1 MIDFDF
7 SRDYILENNRAKL
20 IPLNENHFLDL
31 LPFSIHETDIWKY
44 SLQQPIGE
52 EKLKQ
57 YIKNTLLK
65 RSAQKEYAFAVYDK
79 KSQTFAGSTRFYDID
94 FDNESLEIGYTWYG
108 KNFQGTGLNKN
119 CKFLLLE
126 FAFENLQMERV
137 GFQADNNNAKSI
149 AAMKSIGC
157 TLEGVL
163 RGYSKKPDGDRRDS
177 AVLSILQ
184 SEWFK
189 TVKEM
194 LLKKI

>member
-1 MIDFDF
+1 MRDFDF
-7 SRDYILENNRAKL
+7 SRDYILENSRAKL
-20 IPLNENHFLDL
+20 IPINESHFSDL
-31 LPFSIHETDIWKY
+31 LNFSINEPEIWQY

-52 EKLKQ
+52 EGLKT
-57 YIKNTLLK
+57 YIKNTLAK
-65 RSAQKEYAFAVYDK
+65 RKAKNEYAFVVYDK
-79 KSQTFAGSTRFYDID
+79 KSQSFAGSTRFYDINFEND
-94 FDNESLEIGYTWYG
+94 SLEIGYTWYG

-126 FAFENLQMERV
+126 FAFEKLQIERV

-163 RGYSKKPDGDRRDS
+163 RAYSKKPDGARRDS
-177 AVLSILQ
+177 VVLSILQ

-189 TVKEM
+189 SVKEM
-194 LLKKI
+194 LSKKT